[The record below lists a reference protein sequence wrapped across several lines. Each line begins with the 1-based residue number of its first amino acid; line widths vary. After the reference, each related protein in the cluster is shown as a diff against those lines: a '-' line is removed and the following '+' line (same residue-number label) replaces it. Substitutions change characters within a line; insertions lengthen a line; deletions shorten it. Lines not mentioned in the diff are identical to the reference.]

1 MVIRVQE
8 KRCRLLPL
16 LLAAI
21 VVLPLLPINRAKAAG
36 LNLYFGSQNYTV
48 SPGESFQIGVYL
60 KPDDGRI
67 SDYQVELGYNPLYL
81 EYLSGA
87 DNVTDGK
94 IYLSGSGQNRMQVK
108 YLLKFRALAGGG
120 TALWFTNAAANDNAG
135 TPLELTSKGNS
146 LPAAPISITP
156 VQSTLLDSIT
166 VDGNPIEGFD
176 PYLMNYS
183 ISVSGDTEVL
193 DIVANGPGEV
203 SISNTALAVGD
214 NHIYITSTSGNR
226 TGIYDIYVNR
236 QEPQAVPE
244 TSTDSASV
252 TDEGSDSSAD
262 STADNPMSMRIR
274 RLADVMDSD
283 SFAFII
289 IALNVLIV
297 LVIVLAVVL
306 RRQRYEREERKRKAE
321 LRKEASLKRKQQLA
335 VLNLDS
341 TEVRKTE
348 WEDQMAV
355 ADMEHLLRHEEPVIE
370 VQDVCM
376 DFRISTQNVSGIKE
390 LLIQAVKGK
399 VSYRNLAALSHV
411 TFNVYKGEVVG
422 IIGTNGSGKSTLM
435 KLVSGAMNPTSG
447 RIVVDQ
453 RKVQLLTLGTGFDM
467 ELTAHENVYL
477 NGAIIG
483 YSKKFID
490 EHYDII
496 VQFAELEGF
505 MEEKVKNFSSGMVSR
520 LGFAIAT
527 AEDAPEILLLD
538 EVLSVGDEFFRK
550 KSLKRIKEMIH
561 GGSTVLMVSHGMGTI
576 LENCTKVVW
585 IEKGVPQRI
594 GSPKEVC
601 AAYRKQKEA

>member
-1 MVIRVQE
+1 MVKKVKE
-8 KRCRLLPL
+8 KRWRFLPV

-21 VVLPLLPINRAKAAG
+21 VAISLFPLAKADAAG

-60 KPDDGRI
+60 DTDDGRI
-67 SDYQVELGYNPLYL
+67 GDYRVELGYNPLYL
-81 EYLSGA
+81 DYLSGA
-87 DNVTDGK
+87 DNVSNGT
-94 IYLSGSGQNRMQVK
+94 ITLSGSGQNRMQVK

-120 TALWFTNAAANDNAG
+120 TSLWFTSATANDTAGNA
-135 TPLELTSKGNS
+135 LEVAPTENG
-146 LPAAPISITP
+146 LPIAPISITP
-156 VQSTLLDSIT
+156 AESTLLDSIT
-166 VDGNPIEGFD
+166 VGGTPIEGFD

-193 DIVANGPGEV
+193 DISASGPGEI
-203 SISNTALAVGD
+203 STSNTALAVGD
-214 NHIYITSTSGNR
+214 NHIYITSTAGNR

-236 QEPQAVPE
+236 PEPQAAQME
-244 TSTDSASV
+244 IDTTTTDSTAGD
-252 TDEGSDSSAD
+252 TSAE
-262 STADNPMSMRIR
+262 TAADNPMSMRIR
-274 RLADVMDSD
+274 RLAEIMDSD
-283 SFAFII
+283 SFTFVV

-297 LVIVLAVVL
+297 LVLVLAVVL

-321 LRKEASLKRKQQLA
+321 LRKEAALKKKQQLA
-335 VLNLDS
+335 VLNLDN

-355 ADMEHLLRHEEPVIE
+355 ADMEHLLRHEAPVIE

-490 EHYDII
+490 EHYDSI
-496 VQFAELEGF
+496 VKFAELEGF